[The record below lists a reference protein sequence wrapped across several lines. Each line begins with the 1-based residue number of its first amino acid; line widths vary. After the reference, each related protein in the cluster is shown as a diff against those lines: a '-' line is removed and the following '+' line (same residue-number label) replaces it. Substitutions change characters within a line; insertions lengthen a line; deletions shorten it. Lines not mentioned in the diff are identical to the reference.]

1 MPRVDRDQILLTHP
15 GTSKPKYLELRV
27 DGVELHRNWWASTG
41 KPQGR
46 TKSFDDGRAARE
58 ALEKVVAEK
67 MRDGYALLRDIATTE
82 PGDVVVQCTTRA
94 ETGAGKI
101 PLHPDGPPVA
111 VARRIPDRVGNAG
124 SDVQTV
130 ELRTGVRQ

>member
-1 MPRVDRDQILLTHP
+1 MPRVHRDQLLLTHP

-27 DGVELHRNWWASTG
+27 DGVDLHRNWWSGTG

-67 MRDGYALLRDIATTE
+67 MRDGYGLLRDIATTE

-94 ETGAGKI
+94 ENGAVEI
-101 PLHPDGPPVA
+101 ALHACGHSGA
-111 VARRIPDRVGNAG
+111 VAGRIR
-124 SDVQTV
+124 
-130 ELRTGVRQ
+130 